1 MTTDRTTD
9 ANTWGCNPS
18 CCPDGEI
25 EDGCCDEACCAAAS
39 DERVPALAS

>member
-1 MTTDRTTD
+1 MTTDTTTD
-9 ANTWGCNPS
+9 ANACCCDPS

-39 DERVPALAS
+39 DERAPALAS